1 MALFDIKEPIGLS
14 ISCTSVDFL
23 HRLAFFAVTLWI

>member
-23 HRLAFFAVTLWI
+23 HRLAVLQ